1 MFEVEGW
8 MYKVEKK
15 KDGFCLWELIR
26 SDMGIVVLENIFVV
40 VEDVGW
46 MLGCCSFVIKD
57 LLLGI
62 RMVVVVGVLG
72 GCGDSGEFFYY
83 RSW

>member
-1 MFEVEGW
+1 
-8 MYKVEKK
+8 
-15 KDGFCLWELIR
+15 
-26 SDMGIVVLENIFVV
+26 MGIVVLENIFVV

-83 RSW
+83 RSWWELVIEGRILDVCVWEFNR